1 VRQRLCDDDRSG
13 LRAVVVE
20 VAQGRPDAAS
30 VVNGPRQLGGAPA
43 GPGL

>member
-1 VRQRLCDDDRSG
+1 VLRSV
-13 LRAVVVE
+13 AVE

-30 VVNGPRQLGGAPA
+30 VAHGPRKLGGAPA